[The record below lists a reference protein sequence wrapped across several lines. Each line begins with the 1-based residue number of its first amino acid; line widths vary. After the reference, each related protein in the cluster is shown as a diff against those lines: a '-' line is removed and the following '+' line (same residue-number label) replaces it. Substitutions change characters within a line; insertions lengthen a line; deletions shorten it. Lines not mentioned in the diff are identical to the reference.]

1 MNKGLEVIEAHHLFD
16 LDYDQID
23 TILHKE
29 SVVHGLTY
37 FIDGTI
43 KASLSVSDMKIP
55 IAHAL
60 FYPKRVHY
68 PKHLELKD
76 LSFLPM
82 DYERFP
88 LLKLAYQVGREGGLL
103 PTVMNAANEAA
114 VHLFLNEK
122 N

>member
-1 MNKGLEVIEAHHLFD
+1 SVRDLDRESLKDVTVKEALNHPNWSMGAKITIDSATMMNKGLEVIEAHHLFD
-16 LDYDQID
+16 LDYEQID
-23 TILHKE
+23 TLLHKE

-82 DYERFP
+82 DYE
-88 LLKLAYQVGREGGLL
+88 
-103 PTVMNAANEAA
+103 
-114 VHLFLNEK
+114 
-122 N
+122 